1 MFEVVFYSSQKQLK
15 PAVKT
20 TNDTIH
26 CCCKLSA
33 NSILIK
39 RICLTKYPMLPF
51 SCLLTQENTTR
62 TFFPFNILNTK
73 EKGKENKTKPPSF
86 NLLKTSFHFVSF
98 PKQWLICN
106 LWLKTRF
113 SQQLEGFLHFSVCI
127 SLRLIFLQ
135 EEPLWSLSVFF
146 VVVVVV
152 LLLLLNY
159 IHCIFS
165 LIGVSAMLILYSDFT
180 AYPNFKSLPLPY
192 SESSS
197 TILAL

>member
-51 SCLLTQENTTR
+51 SCSLTQENTTR

-86 NLLKTSFHFVSF
+86 NLLKTSFHFVTF

-135 EEPLWSLSVFF
+135 KEPLWSLSV
-146 VVVVVV
+146 
-152 LLLLLNY
+152 LLLLLL
-159 IHCIFS
+159 F
-165 LIGVSAMLILYSDFT
+165 F
-180 AYPNFKSLPLPY
+180 FFFFF
-192 SESSS
+192 S
-197 TILAL
+197 TIYIVSSP